1 MGAEVQGNRSWSV
14 VRCHHTCALGPVH
27 GGQGRAAS
35 PEAGRC
41 RSIVAPVTGD
51 GEDTEDGGLD
61 ARTSRDG
68 TGAPRPRLRCVDG
81 PLPGAEPPPHVHLRR
96 EFKGLTVADL
106 LRPEIVD
113 RLPGQVRSVIH
124 HLQRGDLQAA
134 EQAMPGDFAPVL
146 RGPGHGRL
154 SRRLFG
160 RSLFFGVVLS
170 IAVAWWW
177 FR

>member
-1 MGAEVQGNRSWSV
+1 M
-14 VRCHHTCALGPVH
+14 
-27 GGQGRAAS
+27 
-35 PEAGRC
+35 
-41 RSIVAPVTGD
+41 TGD

-61 ARTSRDG
+61 ARTSRGG
-68 TGAPRPRLRCVDG
+68 TGAERPRLRCVDG
-81 PLPGAEPPPHVHLRR
+81 PVTGAEPPPHVHLRR

-134 EQAMPGDFAPVL
+134 EQAMPGEFAPVL
-146 RGPGHGRL
+146 QGPGHGRA
-154 SRRLFG
+154 SQRLLG
-160 RSLFFGVVLS
+160 RSLFVGVVLA
-170 IAVAWWW
+170 IALAWWW